1 MSKATASETKRVIS
15 TPRRRALIAQLLFQL
30 DQLSATN
37 SHHEFEHICRHLARE
52 TITPNI
58 LPATG
63 PVTAGG
69 DDGRD
74 FETFTTFIRRVE
86 THSSLFRGIG
96 ESKPLVFACSIT
108 GKSRIK
114 AKVRDD
120 LAKICARE
128 APYLVYFFSNQN
140 IPVATRLDLEQECID
155 TYGCRL
161 EILDAQAL
169 AEQFSDPTLFW
180 IAEEYLHIPS
190 DLFPEPQVVPQS
202 AYADTR
208 RRWLEETKTP
218 YTFADFVS
226 VKYGLRAA
234 TFEPEN
240 KADLTRWLAVMEQ
253 LITPEQRESL
263 VRRAQYELCVAS
275 LRGLHDLRPRE
286 QMVHAY
292 LADWARWTRPAELR
306 DSALLLSYASSAVL
320 HREFDADPAVLHG
333 YSVEIVAFMDAEI
346 AAAADNPNLL
356 ADLLYTRS
364 SLASLPFL
372 AGVEPQLDLG
382 ASIKFWFKLL
392 KVADEAPL
400 FALESFADGLTKL
413 TPILSE
419 HPQFERL
426 VRRTDE
432 VLEKRT
438 SGFVVAEKCRDRAM
452 ALIEQGNILS
462 GMSELH
468 RVKVKWFTG
477 DTLRPTILA
486 MLLLSSAYRRLGL
499 LWAAKYYAFGAGFLV
514 HKSEDDDLRP
524 LFVAALQEAASC
536 NYEAGEWIS
545 FSELMPL
552 ILSSHYEFLNNPD
565 NWEEHDR
572 LQATVYHF
580 FVARSLSKAL
590 NGDSATELMNT
601 PLAATRMPED
611 LAEEL
616 LIPSTEW
623 SRFETFSV
631 AQLRDV
637 MQREFFGVP
646 LSDAGPTRAYVWAAL
661 GIQWRVT
668 CSNNYDTICL
678 VEQFVAILQIALADL
693 AQRDLCLLPT
703 SVLIQV
709 ELGAIHRA
717 RFEMQPGNDASG
729 MKVMLPK
736 KKAVTQAELEEMQLE
751 VCSIVLA
758 VLTQCSCL
766 SDKDLLSRLDS
777 AFRDGLTSKVFIVR
791 PYSDLFSQFVDR
803 AEYDKRRIAP
813 LGPPDA
819 NAYVIRS
826 APELAW
832 LDTPGLGYTREK
844 AQIALRNRYER
855 GTRPIATTLTGLR
868 GNPRFQ
874 EWVARHRTDGR
885 KDWWILLVLMNT
897 ILNYRVRFAVAP
909 SDVEG
914 MRQYMSK
921 VLHEEE
927 PADAVDFPVETL
939 FSEEAKMSVTS
950 FVMSTAKTWNLA
962 VRSNTP
968 DINAFEK
975 LLGIRYGQSTDDVEH
990 IDPFSEDQIC
1000 VKG

>member
-1 MSKATASETKRVIS
+1 MSNSTASGATRVKN

-52 TITPNI
+52 TITSNI

-69 DDGRD
+69 DEGRD

-86 THSSLFRGIG
+86 TRSSLFRGIG

-108 GKSRIK
+108 RKSRIK

-140 IPVATRLDLEQECID
+140 IPVATRLELARECVD

-161 EILDAQAL
+161 EILDAQAM
-169 AEQFSDPTLFW
+169 AEQFTDPTLFW

-190 DLFPEPQVVPQS
+190 DLLPEPQVAPKS

-208 RRWLEETKTP
+208 RRWIEETQIP

-234 TFEPEN
+234 TFEPEY
-240 KADLTRWLAVMEQ
+240 KTDLTRWLAVMEQ

-263 VRRAQYELCVAS
+263 VRRAQYELCVAT

-286 QMVHAY
+286 PMVRAY
-292 LADWARWTRPAELR
+292 LADWTRWTRPAELR

-333 YSVEIVAFMDAEI
+333 YSAEIVAFVDAEI
-346 AAAADNPNLL
+346 AAATDNPNRL

-372 AGVEPQLDLG
+372 AGVEPQFDLD
-382 ASIKFWFKLL
+382 APIRFWFKLL

-400 FALESFADGLTKL
+400 FELESFVDGLTKL
-413 TPILSE
+413 TPFLSR
-419 HPQFERL
+419 HPQFDRL
-426 VRRTDE
+426 VRRADE

-438 SGFVVAEKCRDRAM
+438 SGFVVAEKCHDRAM
-452 ALIEQGNILS
+452 ALIEQGDILS

-477 DTLRPTILA
+477 DTLRPTVLA
-486 MLLLSSAYRRLGL
+486 MLLLSGAYRRLGL

-514 HKSEDDDLRP
+514 HRSEDDDLRP
-524 LFVAALQEAASC
+524 LFVAALHEAAACS
-536 NYEAGEWIS
+536 YEAGEWMS

-552 ILSSHYEFLNNPD
+552 ILSSHYDFLNDPD
-565 NWEEHDR
+565 NWEEHER

-580 FVARSLSKAL
+580 FVARALSKAL
-590 NGDSATELMNT
+590 NGDSATALLNA
-601 PLAATRMPED
+601 PLAAVSMPED
-611 LAEEL
+611 LANDL

-623 SRFETFSV
+623 TKFESFSV
-631 AQLRDV
+631 TQLRDE

-646 LSDAGPTRAYVWAAL
+646 LSDTGPTKAYNWAAL
-661 GIQWRVT
+661 GIQWRIT
-668 CSNNYDTICL
+668 CPNSYDTICL
-678 VEQFVAILQIALADL
+678 VEQFVSILQIALADL

-703 SVLIQV
+703 SVSIQV
-709 ELGAIHRA
+709 ELRAIHRA
-717 RFEMQPGNDASG
+717 RFEMLPGNDASS
-729 MKVMLPK
+729 MKVTLPK
-736 KKAVTQAELEEMQLE
+736 MNAVSHAELEEMQQD
-751 VCSIVLA
+751 VSSIALA

-791 PYSDLFSQFVDR
+791 PYSDLFAQFVDST
-803 AEYDKRRIAP
+803 EYDRRRIAP

-832 LDTPGLGYTREK
+832 LVTPGLGYTREK
-844 AQIALRNRYER
+844 AEIALRNRYER
-855 GTRPIATTLTGLR
+855 GTRPIATTLARLR

-874 EWVARHRTDGR
+874 EWVALHRADGR

-897 ILNYRVRFAVAP
+897 ILNYRARFAVAP
-909 SDVEG
+909 NDVQG
-914 MRQYMSK
+914 LQQYMSN
-921 VLHEEE
+921 VLHEVESVHAPE
-927 PADAVDFPVETL
+927 FPVEIL
-939 FSEEAKMSVTS
+939 FSEDAKISANS
-950 FVMSTAKTWNLA
+950 FMITTAKVWNLTI
-962 VRSNTP
+962 RSRTP
-968 DINAFEK
+968 DFKAFEK
-975 LLGIRYGQSTDDVEH
+975 LLGTRYGQATDDVEH
-990 IDPFSEDQIC
+990 IDPFSEDQTSR
-1000 VKG
+1000 KS

>member
-1 MSKATASETKRVIS
+1 MSNATAGGAKRVKN

-69 DDGRD
+69 DEGRD

-86 THSSLFRGIG
+86 TRSSLFRGIG

-108 GKSRIK
+108 DKSRIK

-140 IPVATRLDLEQECID
+140 IPVAARLELARECVD

-161 EILDAQAL
+161 EILDAQAM
-169 AEQFSDPTLFW
+169 AEQFTDPTLFW

-190 DLFPEPQVVPQS
+190 DLLPEPQVAPKS

-208 RRWLEETKTP
+208 RRWVEETQTP

-234 TFEPEN
+234 TFEPEY
-240 KADLTRWLAVMEQ
+240 KADLTRWLAVMEK
-253 LITPEQRESL
+253 LIAPEQRESL
-263 VRRAQYELCVAS
+263 VRRAQYELCVAT

-286 QMVHAY
+286 PMVHEY
-292 LADWARWTRPAELR
+292 LADWARWTKPAELR
-306 DSALLLSYASSAVL
+306 DSAVLLSYASSAVL
-320 HREFDADPAVLHG
+320 HREFDADPALLHG
-333 YSVEIVAFMDAEI
+333 YSAEIVAFVDAEI
-346 AAAADNPNLL
+346 AAAADNPNRL

-372 AGVEPQLDLG
+372 AGVEPQFDLNAQIG
-382 ASIKFWFKLL
+382 FWFRLL

-400 FALESFADGLTKL
+400 FELESFVDGLTTL
-413 TPILSE
+413 TPILSR
-419 HPQFERL
+419 HPQFDRL
-426 VRRTDE
+426 VRRADE

-452 ALIEQGNILS
+452 ALIEQGDILS

-477 DTLRPTILA
+477 DTLRPTVLA
-486 MLLLSSAYRRLGL
+486 MLLLSGAYRKLGL
-499 LWAAKYYAFGAGFLV
+499 LWAAKYYAFGAAFLV
-514 HKSEDDDLRP
+514 HRSEDDDLRP
-524 LFVAALQEAASC
+524 LFVAALHEAAAC
-536 NYEAGEWIS
+536 CYEAGEWMS

-552 ILSSHYEFLNNPD
+552 ILSSHYEFLNDPD
-565 NWEEHDR
+565 NWEEHER
-572 LQATVYHF
+572 LQATIYHF
-580 FVARSLSKAL
+580 FVARALSKAL
-590 NGDSATELMNT
+590 NGDPVTALLNA
-601 PLAATRMPED
+601 PLAAVSMPDD

-616 LIPSTEW
+616 LIPSTDW
-623 SRFETFSV
+623 TRFETLSV
-631 AQLRDV
+631 PQLRDEV
-637 MQREFFGVP
+637 QTEFFGVP
-646 LSDAGPTRAYVWAAL
+646 LGDTGSTRTYAWAAL

-668 CSNNYDTICL
+668 CLNSYNTIRL
-678 VEQFVAILQIALADL
+678 AEQFVAVLQIALADL

-703 SVLIQV
+703 SVSIQV
-709 ELGAIHRA
+709 ELKAIRRA
-717 RFEMQPGNDASG
+717 GFEMLPDNNASG
-729 MKVMLPK
+729 MKVTLPK
-736 KKAVTQAELEEMQLE
+736 TNATSPAELDDMQQD
-751 VCSIVLA
+751 VCGIALA

-766 SDKDLLSRLDS
+766 SDKDLVRRLDS

-791 PYSDLFSQFVDR
+791 PYSELFAQFVDP
-803 AEYDKRRIAP
+803 AEYESRRAAS

-819 NAYVIRS
+819 DAYVIRS

-832 LDTPGLGYTREK
+832 LDTPGPGYTPEK
-844 AQIALRNRYER
+844 ARTALRNRYER
-855 GTRPIATTLTGLR
+855 GARPIATTLARLR

-874 EWVARHRTDGR
+874 EWVAQHRADGR

-897 ILNYRVRFAVAP
+897 IINYRARLVIAP
-909 SDVEG
+909 NDVQG
-914 MRQYMSK
+914 LRQYMSK
-921 VLHEEE
+921 AISEEE
-927 PADAVDFPVETL
+927 PADVVEFPVETL
-939 FSEEAKMSVTS
+939 FSEEAKMSAST
-950 FVMSTAKTWNLA
+950 FVLMTANVWNLT
-962 VRSNTP
+962 VRTRTP
-968 DINAFEK
+968 DIKAIEK
-975 LLGIRYGQSTDDVEH
+975 LLGTRYGQATDDVEH
-990 IDPFSEDQIC
+990 VDPFTVEQSN
-1000 VKG
+1000 

>member
-1 MSKATASETKRVIS
+1 MSNATASGTKRVKS

-69 DDGRD
+69 DEGRD

-86 THSSLFRGIG
+86 TRSSLFRGIG

-120 LAKICARE
+120 LAKICTRE
-128 APYLVYFFSNQN
+128 APYLVYFFSNQS
-140 IPVATRLDLEQECID
+140 IPVAARLELARECVD

-161 EILDAQAL
+161 EILDAQAI
-169 AEQFSDPTLFW
+169 AEQFTDPTLFW

-190 DLFPEPQVVPQS
+190 ELLPEPQVAPKS

-208 RRWLEETKTP
+208 RRWLEETQTP

-234 TFEPEN
+234 TFEPEY

-263 VRRAQYELCVAS
+263 VRRAQYEICVAT
-275 LRGLHDLRPRE
+275 LRGLHDLRPRVP
-286 QMVHAY
+286 MVHEY
-292 LADWARWTRPAELR
+292 LANWARWTGPAELR

-320 HREFDADPAVLHG
+320 LREFDADPAVLHA
-333 YSVEIVAFMDAEI
+333 YSTEIVAFVDGEI
-346 AAAADNPNLL
+346 AAATNHPNRL
-356 ADLLYTRS
+356 ANLLYTRS

-372 AGVEPQLDLG
+372 AGVEPQCDFN
-382 ASIKFWFKLL
+382 AQIRFWFRLL

-400 FALESFADGLTKL
+400 FELESFVDGLTSL
-413 TPILSE
+413 TPILSK
-419 HPQFERL
+419 HPQFDRL
-426 VRRTDE
+426 VRRADE

-452 ALIEQGNILS
+452 ALIEQGDILS

-477 DTLRPTILA
+477 DTLRPTVLA
-486 MLLLSSAYRRLGL
+486 MLLLSGAYRRLGL
-499 LWAAKYYAFGAGFLV
+499 LWAAKYYAFGAAFLV
-514 HKSEDDDLRP
+514 DRSDDDDLRP
-524 LFVAALQEAASC
+524 FFVAALHEAATCS
-536 NYEAGEWIS
+536 YEAGEWLS

-552 ILSSHYEFLNNPD
+552 ILSSHYEFLNDPD
-565 NWEEHDR
+565 NWEEHER
-572 LQATVYHF
+572 LQETVYHF
-580 FVARSLSKAL
+580 FVARALSKAL
-590 NGDSATELMNT
+590 NGDSATALMNA
-601 PLAATRMPED
+601 PLVAVSMPED
-611 LAEEL
+611 LAKEL
-616 LIPSTEW
+616 LIPSTKW
-623 SRFETFSV
+623 TRFETFS
-631 AQLRDV
+631 ATQLRDE

-646 LSDAGPTRAYVWAAL
+646 LSDSGTTRAYDWAAL

-668 CSNNYDTICL
+668 CSNSYDTICL

-703 SVLIQV
+703 SVSIQV
-709 ELGAIHRA
+709 ELKAIRRA
-717 RFEMQPGNDASG
+717 SFEMLPGNDASS
-729 MKVMLPK
+729 MMVTLPNMN
-736 KKAVTQAELEEMQLE
+736 AVSQAELEEMQQD
-751 VCSIVLA
+751 VSSIALA

-766 SDKDLLSRLDS
+766 SDKDLFRRLDS

-791 PYSDLFSQFVDR
+791 PYSELFAQFVDP
-803 AEYDKRRIAP
+803 AEYDRRRAAS
-813 LGPPDA
+813 LMPPDA

-832 LDTPGLGYTREK
+832 LDTPGPGYTPEK

-855 GTRPIATTLTGLR
+855 GARPIAITLARLR

-874 EWVARHRTDGR
+874 EWVAQHRADGR

-897 ILNYRVRFAVAP
+897 ILNYRARLEVAP
-909 SDVEG
+909 NDVQELQ
-914 MRQYMSK
+914 RYMSK
-921 VLHEEE
+921 ALNEEE
-927 PADAVDFPVETL
+927 SADAVEFPVGTL
-939 FSEEAKMSVTS
+939 FSEEAKMSATT
-950 FVMSTAKTWNLA
+950 FMLTTAKVWNLT
-962 VRSNTP
+962 VRSHTP
-968 DINAFEK
+968 DVKAIEK
-975 LLGIRYGQSTDDVEH
+975 LLRMRYGQATDDVEH
-990 IDPFSEDQIC
+990 VDPFSIEQHN
-1000 VKG
+1000 

>member
-1 MSKATASETKRVIS
+1 MTNATENAAKRAKN

-69 DDGRD
+69 DEGRD

-86 THSSLFRGIG
+86 TRTSLFRGTG

-108 GKSRIK
+108 NKSRIK

-140 IPVATRLDLEQECID
+140 IPVAARLDLARECVD

-161 EILDAQAL
+161 EILDAQAM
-169 AEQFSDPTLFW
+169 AEQFTDPTLFW

-190 DLFPEPQVVPQS
+190 DLLPEPQVPPKS
-202 AYADTR
+202 AYAGTR
-208 RRWLEETKTP
+208 RRWLEDAQIP

-234 TFEPEN
+234 TFEPEY
-240 KADLTRWLAVMEQ
+240 KADLTRWLAVMEE

-263 VRRAQYELCVAS
+263 VRRAKYELCVAT
-275 LRGLHDLRPRE
+275 LRGMHDLRPRE
-286 QMVHAY
+286 PMVHEY

-333 YSVEIVAFMDAEI
+333 YSTEIVAFVDKEI
-346 AAAADNPNLL
+346 AAASDHPNRL

-372 AGVEPQLDLG
+372 AGVEPEFDLN
-382 ASIKFWFKLL
+382 AQIRFWFKLL

-400 FALESFADGLTKL
+400 FELESFVDGLTTL
-413 TPILSE
+413 TPILNKQ
-419 HPQFERL
+419 PQFDRL
-426 VRRTDE
+426 LRRADE

-452 ALIEQGNILS
+452 TLIEQGDILS
-462 GMSELH
+462 GMAELH

-477 DTLRPTILA
+477 DTLRPTVLA
-486 MLLLSSAYRRLGL
+486 MLLLSGAYRRLGL
-499 LWAAKYYAFGAGFLV
+499 LWAAKYYAFGSAFLV
-514 HKSEDDDLRP
+514 DRSKDDDLRP
-524 LFVAALQEAASC
+524 LFVAALHEAATCS
-536 NYEAGEWIS
+536 YEAGEWVS

-552 ILSSHYEFLNNPD
+552 ILSSHYEYLNDPD
-565 NWEEHDR
+565 NWEEHER

-580 FVARSLSKAL
+580 FVARALSKAL
-590 NGDSATELMNT
+590 NGDSTTALMNG
-601 PLAATRMPED
+601 PLAAVNMPED
-611 LAEEL
+611 LAKEL

-623 SRFETFSV
+623 ARFETFS
-631 AQLRDV
+631 ATQLRDE
-637 MQREFFGVP
+637 MQRDFFGVP
-646 LSDAGPTRAYVWAAL
+646 LSDTGPTRAYAWAAL

-668 CSNNYDTICL
+668 CPNNYDTICL

-703 SVLIQV
+703 NVSIQV
-709 ELGAIHRA
+709 ELKAIRRA
-717 RFEMQPGNDASG
+717 RLEILPGNNASG
-729 MKVMLPK
+729 MMVTLPK
-736 KKAVTQAELEEMQLE
+736 INAVSQDELEEIQHD
-751 VCSIVLA
+751 VSSIALA

-766 SDKDLLSRLDS
+766 PDKDLFRRLDN
-777 AFRDGLTSKVFIVR
+777 AFRDGLSSKVFIVR
-791 PYSDLFSQFVDR
+791 PYSELFAQFVDST
-803 AEYDKRRIAP
+803 EYDRRRAML

-819 NAYVIRS
+819 SAYVIRS
-826 APELAW
+826 ATELAW
-832 LDTPGLGYTREK
+832 LDTPGPGYTPEK

-855 GTRPIATTLTGLR
+855 GTKPIATTLARLR

-874 EWVARHRTDGR
+874 EWVAHHRADGR

-897 ILNYRVRFAVAP
+897 ILNYRARLAVAP
-909 SDVEG
+909 NDVQG
-914 MRQYMSK
+914 LRQYMSK

-927 PADAVDFPVETL
+927 SADAVEFPVETL
-939 FSEEAKMSVTS
+939 FSEEAKMSASS
-950 FVMSTAKTWNLA
+950 FMMTTAKIWNLT
-962 VRSNTP
+962 VRSRTP

-975 LLGIRYGQSTDDVEH
+975 LLGTRYGQATDDVEH
-990 IDPFSEDQIC
+990 IDPFSKDQSN
-1000 VKG
+1000 

>member
-1 MSKATASETKRVIS
+1 MTSTTASAAKRAKN
-15 TPRRRALIAQLLFQL
+15 TPKRRALIAQLLFQL

-69 DDGRD
+69 DEGRD

-86 THSSLFRGIG
+86 TRSSLFRGIG

-128 APYLVYFFSNQN
+128 TPYIVYFFSNQN
-140 IPVATRLDLEQECID
+140 IPIATRLVLAQECVD

-161 EILDAQAL
+161 EILDAQAM
-169 AEQFSDPTLFW
+169 AEQFTEPALFW

-190 DLFPEPQVVPQS
+190 DLLPEPQVAPKS
-202 AYADTR
+202 AYADAR
-208 RRWLEETKTP
+208 RRWLEETQTP

-226 VKYGLRAA
+226 IKYGLRAA
-234 TFEPEN
+234 TFQPEY

-263 VRRAQYELCVAS
+263 VRRVQYEICVAT
-275 LRGLHDLRPRE
+275 LRGLHDLRPCE
-286 QMVHAY
+286 PMVHAY
-292 LADWARWTRPAELR
+292 LADWHRWTRPAELR

-333 YSVEIVAFMDAEI
+333 YSTEIVAFVDAEI
-346 AAAADNPNLL
+346 AASSDNPNRL

-372 AGVEPQLDLG
+372 TGAEPQFDLD
-382 ASIKFWFKLL
+382 APIKFWFKLL
-392 KVADEAPL
+392 KVADAAPL
-400 FALESFADGLTKL
+400 FELESFVDGLTKL
-413 TPILSE
+413 TPILSS
-419 HPQFERL
+419 HPQFDRL

-438 SGFVVAEKCRDRAM
+438 SGFVVAEKCRDRAI
-452 ALIEQGNILS
+452 ALIEQGDILS

-477 DTLRPTILA
+477 DTLRPTVLA
-486 MLLLSSAYRRLGL
+486 MLLLSGAYRRLGL
-499 LWAAKYYAFGAGFLV
+499 LWAAKYYAFGAAFLV
-514 HKSEDDDLRP
+514 HTSEDDDLRP
-524 LFVAALQEAASC
+524 LFVGALHEAAAC
-536 NYEAGEWIS
+536 NYEAGEWMS

-552 ILSSHYEFLNNPD
+552 ILSSHYEFLNDPD
-565 NWEEHDR
+565 NWEEHER

-580 FVARSLSKAL
+580 FVARALSKAL
-590 NGDSATELMNT
+590 NGESAMALLNA
-601 PLAATRMPED
+601 PLAAVSMPED
-611 LAEEL
+611 LAKDL
-616 LIPSTEW
+616 LIPLTDLTK
-623 SRFETFSV
+623 FETSSA
-631 AQLRDV
+631 AQLRDE

-646 LSDAGPTRAYVWAAL
+646 LSDTGPTRIYAWAAL

-668 CSNNYDTICL
+668 CPNSYGTICL

-703 SVLIQV
+703 SVSIQV
-709 ELGAIHRA
+709 ELSAIRRA
-717 RFEMQPGNDASG
+717 RVEMLPGNDSSG
-729 MKVMLPK
+729 MKVTLPK
-736 KKAVTQAELEEMQLE
+736 VNAVSQAELEEMQQD
-751 VCSIVLA
+751 VSSIALA

-766 SDKDLLSRLDS
+766 SDKDLFRRLDS

-791 PYSDLFSQFVDR
+791 PYSELFAQFVDP
-803 AEYDKRRIAP
+803 AEYEGRRAAS
-813 LGPPDA
+813 LAPPDA
-819 NAYVIRS
+819 SAYIIRS

-832 LDTPGLGYTREK
+832 LDTPGPGYTPEK

-855 GTRPIATTLTGLR
+855 GVKPIATTLARLR

-874 EWVARHRTDGR
+874 EWVALHRAEGH

-897 ILNYRVRFAVAP
+897 ILNYRARLAVKP
-909 SDVEG
+909 NDVQG
-914 MRQYMSK
+914 YRQYISK

-927 PADAVDFPVETL
+927 SADTVEFPVETL
-939 FSEEAKMSVTS
+939 FSEEAKMSATS
-950 FVMSTAKTWNLA
+950 FMMTTANVWNLT
-962 VRSNTP
+962 VRSRTP
-968 DINAFEK
+968 DINALEK
-975 LLGIRYGQSTDDVEH
+975 LLGTRYGQATDDVEH
-990 IDPFSEDQIC
+990 IDPFSKDQSE
-1000 VKG
+1000 